1 MDVVKLITD
10 YLADPA
16 HRAVVLYTLA
26 VVFVAMALVFVLIG
40 RRKKVVA
47 MHRSVVMEDNNG
59 IVITGDVRG
68 GITSSVTTPRITSS
82 VTTPRTGPAP
92 KTPPALYWLNVLAA
106 MSAIASAV
114 FAAVAYLYP
123 TGSP

>member
-16 HRAVVLYTLA
+16 HRVVVLYALA

-40 RRKKVVA
+40 RRKKSVA
-47 MHRSVVMEDNNG
+47 KHRSVVLEDNNG

-68 GITSSVTTPRITSS
+68 GITSSVTTPS
-82 VTTPRTGPAP
+82 TGPAP